1 MFCLKV
7 VRYCMYMWLHSN
19 HGYNGVVYFL
29 YRMLPEVAA
38 TMFCLKVVGYC
49 MYMWLH
55 SNHGDNGVVYFLL
68 LCNHMYIQYLTT
80 FKQNIVAVTSGNIL

>member
-1 MFCLKV
+1 
-7 VRYCMYMWLHSN
+7 MWLHSN
-19 HGYNGVVYFL
+19 HGDNGVVYFL

-55 SNHGDNGVVYFLL
+55 SNHGDNGVVYLL
-68 LCNHMYIQYLTT
+68 YRMFT